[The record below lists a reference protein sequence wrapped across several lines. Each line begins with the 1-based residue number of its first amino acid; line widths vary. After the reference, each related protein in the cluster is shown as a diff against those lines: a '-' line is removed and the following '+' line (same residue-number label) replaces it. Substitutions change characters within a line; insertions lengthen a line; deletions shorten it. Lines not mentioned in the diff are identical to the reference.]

1 MMRFPLPCALVLAV
15 AAALGAGCA
24 EEGPPAASAQVGPQ
38 AASPQAGPGAA
49 SPQTIRTATGIEMVL
64 VPAGEFVMGDD
75 RGETDERPAHRVRLG
90 AFWMDTREV
99 TQGAYESLMGRNPS
113 KFVAADR
120 PVERVSWPAAVRFCN
135 MRSRQEGL
143 RPCYDPQTLACDF
156 AADGYRL
163 PTEAEWEY
171 ACRAGTATAYA
182 FGDDPSGLGRAAW
195 FKENAGKTT
204 HPAGVKGPNA
214 WGLFDMHGNV
224 AEWCHD
230 VYDER
235 AYARHASSDP
245 RGPASGDERVL
256 RGGSWRSGADACRS
270 SARASEAPGFA
281 DVCFGYEAYGFR
293 CVRRTDAAG
302 PDGEAPDR

>member
-1 MMRFPLPCALVLAV
+1 M
-15 AAALGAGCA
+15 
-24 EEGPPAASAQVGPQ
+24 
-38 AASPQAGPGAA
+38 
-49 SPQTIRTATGIEMVL
+49 RTAAGLEMVL

-75 RGETDERPAHRVRLG
+75 RGETDERPAHRVRLS
-90 AFWMDTREV
+90 AFWMDAREV
-99 TQGAYESLMGRNPS
+99 TQAAYEALVGRNPS

-120 PVERVSWPAAVRFCN
+120 PVERVSWPAAALFCN
-135 MRSRQEGL
+135 LRSRQEGL

-171 ACRAGTATAYA
+171 ACRAGMTTAYA
-182 FGDDPSGLGRAAW
+182 FGDDPAGLARAAW

-204 HPAGVKGPNA
+204 HPAGVKDSNA

-230 VYDER
+230 VYGEA
-235 AYARHASSDP
+235 AYAAREASDP

-256 RGGSWRSGADACRS
+256 RGGSWRSGVDACRS

-293 CVRRTDAAG
+293 CVRHAEGD
-302 PDGEAPDR
+302 